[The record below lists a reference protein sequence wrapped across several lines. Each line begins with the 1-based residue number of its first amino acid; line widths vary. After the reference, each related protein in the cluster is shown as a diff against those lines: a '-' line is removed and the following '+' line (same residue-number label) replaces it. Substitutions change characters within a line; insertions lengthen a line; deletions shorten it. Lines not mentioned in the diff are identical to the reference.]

1 MGRRIIL
8 TFIVAFCLV
17 AGASARADEK
27 SATHVVEALHASL
40 LEMMKNADALG
51 FDGRSAHIAPV
62 VLRSFDLPIIAV
74 MATGEKNWQTLSEA
88 QKEQLVAALERLSV
102 ATYASRFNGYSGED
116 FRTLSEDPGDQ
127 GAAYVSTE
135 LIQGDGGTILLKY
148 LLHPSDKGWR
158 IVDVIF
164 LGVYSE
170 LAMRRSEYGA
180 VFQREGFDGLL
191 AALDQKAADYAAGL
205 LK

>member
-62 VLRSFDLPIIAV
+62 PSRRFTLPLPHFFWRQASSGHVFKCGALMDWNNSNVLP
-74 MATGEKNWQTLSEA
+74 
-88 QKEQLVAALERLSV
+88 
-102 ATYASRFNGYSGED
+102 
-116 FRTLSEDPGDQ
+116 
-127 GAAYVSTE
+127 
-135 LIQGDGGTILLKY
+135 
-148 LLHPSDKGWR
+148 H
-158 IVDVIF
+158 
-164 LGVYSE
+164 
-170 LAMRRSEYGA
+170 LAHE
-180 VFQREGFDGLL
+180 
-191 AALDQKAADYAAGL
+191 
-205 LK
+205 